1 MEKSKIAFTFLFAF
15 VFISINV
22 VAQELWSLEK
32 CINYAFEHNIQIKQS
47 VLDVESSGEDLLQS
61 KLSLLPTLNASAS
74 HNTGW
79 GRSLDMAT
87 YRYTNKTTR
96 QMYFSLNSDITL
108 FNGLQQVNTIRKR
121 QFDYLAKK
129 YNSDKIKNDMSLN
142 IAAAYLQILFNTE
155 LVNNAKRQ
163 VEITRQQIIR
173 TKKQVE
179 AGVLAK
185 GNLLDIEAQG
195 ANEEVNLVN
204 AKNRLTLSYLDL
216 MQLLD
221 LKSDIQFDIEK
232 PQLDINAKPQL
243 LPVNTIYN
251 TAIGIMPEI
260 KSAEYSLKSAEQSLA
275 IARGQRSPRLT
286 LNGSYGNNYSDQIKK
301 SYDPTSPDF
310 NMEKPFWDQIA
321 DNRNIT
327 LAFRLYIP
335 IFNGFQVSNY
345 INKSKIYKE
354 TANLNLELE
363 KNNLRKRIE
372 QAYTD
377 AIAAYKTYQARK
389 KSVES
394 LRESFKY
401 AQEKLN
407 VGMLNSTDY
416 NVAKIQLS
424 NAESDLASAK
434 FDYIFKT
441 KILDFYLGKEITL
454 KDISK

>member
-179 AGVLAK
+179 
-185 GNLLDIEAQG
+185 NL
-195 ANEEVNLVN
+195 
-204 AKNRLTLSYLDL
+204 
-216 MQLLD
+216 
-221 LKSDIQFDIEK
+221 
-232 PQLDINAKPQL
+232 
-243 LPVNTIYN
+243 
-251 TAIGIMPEI
+251 
-260 KSAEYSLKSAEQSLA
+260 
-275 IARGQRSPRLT
+275 
-286 LNGSYGNNYSDQIKK
+286 
-301 SYDPTSPDF
+301 
-310 NMEKPFWDQIA
+310 
-321 DNRNIT
+321 
-327 LAFRLYIP
+327 
-335 IFNGFQVSNY
+335 
-345 INKSKIYKE
+345 
-354 TANLNLELE
+354 
-363 KNNLRKRIE
+363 
-372 QAYTD
+372 
-377 AIAAYKTYQARK
+377 
-389 KSVES
+389 
-394 LRESFKY
+394 
-401 AQEKLN
+401 
-407 VGMLNSTDY
+407 
-416 NVAKIQLS
+416 
-424 NAESDLASAK
+424 
-434 FDYIFKT
+434 
-441 KILDFYLGKEITL
+441 
-454 KDISK
+454 